1 MLNRHINL
9 PTLTTRVACA
19 LVDFVLFLALF
30 LLSTYVLFDPIFTP
44 TGDQN
49 SAYYKNLLLK
59 NETLVNSGL
68 YVLDENK
75 YYNQLN
81 NGTIEEYKEIVENYY
96 LTDKYFGSE
105 WYIDN
110 GGTRIALSIEEFNS
124 SILLIGTDDSLFE
137 YDSNNGEIDK
147 TKVGVYDKS
156 LYIDEDKSKGLTE
169 DGEAELLN
177 FFLTT
182 YKGCFSDLFNDKFYL
197 DAYNFV
203 NNQGTYQIVTSLA
216 FSSIFPYLLIPLL
229 NKKHYTVGRLIFKIG
244 LCNVDGFEIKL
255 YQVVLRFLPP
265 ILLSLVP
272 LIINDAFILFP
283 IYGGYLF
290 VTMVTTIILKERT
303 SIPDLISFTR
313 LVNLKTSSIYKDEL
327 EMVRNEDDEF

>member
-9 PTLTTRVACA
+9 PTLTTRMASA
-19 LVDFVLFLALF
+19 LVDFVIFVGLF

-44 TGDQN
+44 TNDQS

-59 NETLVNSGL
+59 NETLVNSSL

-81 NGTIEEYKEIVENYY
+81 NGTIEEYQEIIETYY

-105 WYIDN
+105 WYIEN
-110 GGTRIALSIEEFNS
+110 GGVREALSIEEYNET
-124 SILLIGTDDSLFE
+124 ILLINSDDTLFE
-137 YDSNNGEIDK
+137 YYSVDGEIDK
-147 TKVGVYDKS
+147 TKIAVYDKS
-156 LYIDEDKSKGLTE
+156 LYIDEDKSKGLSD
-169 DGEAELLN
+169 DGKAELLS
-177 FFLTT
+177 FFVTT
-182 YKGCFSDLFNDKFYL
+182 YKNCFSDLFNDKFYL
-197 DAYNFV
+197 EAYNFV
-203 NNQGTYQIVTSLA
+203 NNRGTYQIVTSMA

-229 NKKHYTVGRLIFKIG
+229 NKKHYTIGRMIFKIG

-255 YQVVLRFLPP
+255 YQIALRYLPP

-272 LIINDAFILFP
+272 LIVYDAFVLFP

-313 LVNLKTSSIYKDEL
+313 LVDLKTSSVYKDEL